1 MPSELFAV
9 SHPQA
14 GSSCDSPRFGV
25 GYCSFKRP
33 PPPPPSSPSV
43 CCARNHFPTLSPIL
57 VSPWPTY
64 LDRRPQKPSR
74 SGAIPPFGRAGVRVW
89 RRIWRAGK
97 LTLLLL
103 AMNTTGRSAADPTL
117 FPNAHIVSTTFVG
130 CSHSFRNSVVRCDW
144 VSIVRKVWARL
155 RHAPDPE
162 SRSARRERPGGNNV
176 ETQHVYYFESSRH
189 SRIMAGVVCLDS
201 CSVSIWSLNLHSVHH
216 SLCFF

>member
-43 CCARNHFPTLSPIL
+43 CCARNHFPTLSPTL

-117 FPNAHIVSTTFVG
+117 FPNAHIWH
-130 CSHSFRNSVVRCDW
+130 CW
-144 VSIVRKVWARL
+144 VSATMYGCIDVWL
-155 RHAPDPE
+155 SE
-162 SRSARRERPGGNNV
+162 RREATPTRQRALPRDPWFPALQWEG
-176 ETQHVYYFESSRH
+176 HR
-189 SRIMAGVVCLDS
+189 
-201 CSVSIWSLNLHSVHH
+201 VHDYGRNEYDDF
-216 SLCFF
+216 SGFVLKAQEG